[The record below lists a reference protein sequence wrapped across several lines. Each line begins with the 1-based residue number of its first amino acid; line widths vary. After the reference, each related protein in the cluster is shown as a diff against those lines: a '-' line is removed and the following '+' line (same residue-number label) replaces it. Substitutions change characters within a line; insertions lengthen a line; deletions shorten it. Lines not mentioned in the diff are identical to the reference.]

1 MKQQKKQQQ
10 QQQQQL
16 LMKFKIVT
24 KKRNLQESSTY
35 SWSSVSQSLDIHGE
49 NRSCSD
55 DESEEEPWWESFKSQ
70 PSTQTSS

>member
-1 MKQQKKQQQ
+1 MKQQKKQQ

-49 NRSCSD
+49 KRSWSD
-55 DESEEEPWWESFKSQ
+55 GESKEEPWWESFKSQ
-70 PSTQTSS
+70 TSTQTSS